1 MLLNQCTEIIILL
14 DPYNNSL
21 RISMNHHQQY
31 VLQQRMSV
39 FREDATVDT
48 TNLRPG
54 YFIHIDLAFYNNP
67 RSELLKYP

>member
-1 MLLNQCTEIIILL
+1 
-14 DPYNNSL
+14 
-21 RISMNHHQQY
+21 MNHHQQY